1 MRRRTLL
8 QLIGGLAVAGVRAS
22 AFQSARHSRIVIAG
36 GGMLGANIAYQ
47 LAKRGASVTLLERAK
62 PATGATANSFAWINA
77 KKQPIPYFNL
87 SQLGIEAWREL
98 HAELGTELP
107 VRWGGSLEWTNSAER
122 AARQAE
128 TLRRFQSWGYPIH
141 QIDERQLRALE
152 RNVRPGDIASA
163 THAEIEGSAD
173 PVGATEVILARAV
186 KAGAQVRFPVDVVG
200 LDMANGR
207 LRAVK
212 TGSGDVEADLI
223 VIACGVDTPRIAA
236 MAGLAVPLT
245 RSPGILVHTDPQPI
259 VVDRV
264 LLSPIGN
271 IKQKTDG
278 RIVTGADFG
287 PAAVEDTS
295 RQYGRQFLK
304 TMSAVL
310 PSLSEASVEKVTLG
324 LRPLPKDGFPIVGFP
339 AGRRDIYITV
349 MHSGV
354 TLGPLVGRLAAT
366 EILDGVQVDPLAPY
380 RLERFKT

>member
-22 AFQSARHSRIVIAG
+22 AFQSGRRSRIVIAG

-77 KKQPIPYFNL
+77 KKQPIPYFYL

-163 THAEIEGSAD
+163 AHAEIEGSAD

-200 LDMANGR
+200 LDTANGR

-295 RQYGRQFLK
+295 RQYGRQFLT

-366 EILDGVQVDPLAPY
+366 EILDGVRVDPLAPY